1 MQFNRNIPYFRIF
14 LFPGRW
20 MPGFVRYEED
30 GSGRGRKERSASM
43 SQIECKLAR
52 TRSNWGFLRWYHIG
66 CCLAPTSSSQK
77 ISGNPAY
84 AVSAWEMYFDKKSP
98 LIRPVCIRFV
108 HQVGAK
114 SLLHVWCSN
123 CISQAVASSR
133 VRDPYLDLHC
143 RMSRDCCAPH
153 VSALRHMSSTAFWA
167 QTESPKNYPL
177 ILRRSPAIESAV
189 VIRSKW
195 SIIQSN
201 IFGCSVGLK
210 SSAFSSAI
218 TIDRVVPV
226 GFEHSQF
233 KLSPNSVSIC
243 FFNSFKRSKVSG
255 L

>member
-1 MQFNRNIPYFRIF
+1 MLPCSNLKLTENFR
-14 LFPGRW
+14 
-20 MPGFVRYEED
+20 E
-30 GSGRGRKERSASM
+30 SGVC
-43 SQIECKLAR
+43 CK
-52 TRSNWGFLRWYHIG
+52 
-66 CCLAPTSSSQK
+66 CL
-77 ISGNPAY
+77 GN
-84 AVSAWEMYFDKKSP
+84 VFWQKSP

-243 FFNSFKRSKVSG
+243 FLILSSG
-255 L
+255 QRFPGYRCRLPSWFACRKE